1 MKGLFSCIC
10 DENLI
15 TLFSDNTN
23 ASIIRQ
29 EALKQAERERR
40 MKYKKQDDE
49 REVIRSSIRDKVSFI
64 ILRYCNIIYISVPT

>member
-1 MKGLFSCIC
+1 MKWLFSCIC

-49 REVIRSSIRDKVSFI
+49 REVIRSSIRGKVSFI